1 MHHAW
6 RPRGGSTDSVGIFY
20 RRSYVKSKNCLRELE
35 LAQQSGRPIVPINL
49 EMPHNEWAGGGLQGA
64 QQYFIAPASDD
75 MMLYVDCREL
85 GQYETKLRHE
95 LLPRLVSDD
104 QSPTASPPAITTLDG
119 ALRRI
124 AKLEGELR
132 AYRRAIRHLAPANL
146 SDSIPLDN

>member
-1 MHHAW
+1 
-6 RPRGGSTDSVGIFY
+6 
-20 RRSYVKSKNCLRELE
+20 
-35 LAQQSGRPIVPINL
+35 
-49 EMPHNEWAGGGLQGA
+49 
-64 QQYFIAPASDD
+64 
-75 MMLYVDCREL
+75 MLYVDCREL

-146 SDSIPLDN
+146 SDSVPLDN